1 MKKKDVL
8 NLIRTHFDGDD
19 KGFRAE
25 AYAIAQ
31 EFTMAGDDEL
41 AQYIL
46 AQMSSSLAFVP
57 QVQED
62 GSAFLC
68 QVPFSEDPLPMPDVI
83 KDDIMGIVNAIG
95 HGIGVNKFL
104 FQGAPGTGKTEA
116 AKVMARLLDRT
127 LYQVD
132 FAAIIDSR
140 MGQTQKNIASLF
152 EELNSIKRPESV
164 LILFDEIDAIALDRT
179 NGQDIREMGRA
190 TSAMLKGLDGLNSKV
205 TIIATTNLFDHFDK
219 ALVRRFDKVVDF
231 NRYTLDDLCAI
242 SETLLSFYM
251 NRFKMGG
258 HNLNLFR
265 KIMRRM
271 NPVLYPGDIKNAI
284 RSSLA
289 FSNPDEPYDY
299 LRRLYK
305 DVCSDASKSLKTL
318 QEQGFTL
325 REIEIL
331 TGVSKSQASRDLKL
345 SASK

>member
-1 MKKKDVL
+1 MKKRSVL
-8 NLIRTHFDGDD
+8 NLIRAHFDGDD

-31 EFTMAGDDEL
+31 EFVMTGDEEL
-41 AQYIL
+41 AQYIM

-57 QVQED
+57 QIHEND
-62 GSAFLC
+62 SAFLC

-83 KDDIMGIVNAIG
+83 KDDILGIVNAIG
-95 HGIGVNKFL
+95 HNIGVNKFL

-116 AKVMARLLDRT
+116 AKVVARLLDRA
-127 LYQVD
+127 LFQVD

-152 EELNSIKRPESV
+152 DELNSIKNPDGAV
-164 LILFDEIDAIALDRT
+164 ILFDEIDAIALDRT
-179 NGQDIREMGRA
+179 NGQDLREMGRA
-190 TSAMLKGLDGLNSKV
+190 TSAMLKGLDGLNSRV
-205 TIIATTNLFDHFDK
+205 VIIATTNLFDHFDK

-231 NRYTLDDLCAI
+231 NRYTLDDLCEI

-258 HNLNLFR
+258 HNINLFR

-289 FSNPDEPYDY
+289 FSNPDAPYDY
-299 LRRLYK
+299 LRRLYN
-305 DVCSDASKSLKTL
+305 DVCADASKDLKVL

-325 REIEIL
+325 REIEML
-331 TGVSKSQASRDLKL
+331 TGVSKSQVSRDLK
-345 SASK
+345 SFAEK